1 MKQPFKIRLRRAV
14 ASALAV
20 TTLVSQP
27 ILGNVA
33 YAAEPKS
40 TGYPVKVAEQNP
52 FDGLYTS
59 KHSTKISDYNANVME
74 VEISGEKYLAYCL
87 NPNRYGSD
95 NVSGG
100 TVGSSGYSVQAYDL
114 DDPALQSVPD
124 FQLDQSILLAM
135 QGVIASGG
143 YTGGGDAAAGKLMD
157 PYDAS
162 RPLYKDH
169 LQAYAVTKYAMWSL
183 ASGWYGPDWKV
194 YSGSSYKPQDNAYLL
209 QSLTNII
216 GWGTNW
222 KEFNDENL
230 YVNPMDYD
238 RDGDV
243 WTEDPDTGERYVEFQ
258 VVTGKTGDN
267 RGHVSLGSEYTVTP
281 NSSLPA
287 GFHLEK
293 TDGTRITGSTTL
305 RGAVSSSY
313 GSEDKFRLVAE
324 AGTELS
330 TLGKDAVVASVSTEI
345 EAFALKY
352 GVAIPPAGYSKVQNY
367 ALIPENTWKQVS
379 ADVKL
384 SVEAPT
390 TSYSFRIQ
398 KVDGSTALSGAE
410 FRVESADGSETY
422 DVTTPSSGIVT
433 VNVKK
438 PGTFYVKETKAPSG
452 YSLDSTR
459 YSVNVEDGGED
470 VLLTV
475 ENSKDAG
482 LKIFKYDANTD
493 EPLSGAVFTVTNI
506 GTGWSTDVTTG
517 DTGLAVLS
525 NLEPGDYRIEEKTP
539 PAGYLPAENPVQTI
553 KLEADTVGQVVY
565 KNEPDW
571 SEVSLRKTVE
581 GTDEP
586 IANVVFEFRR
596 QDSAK
601 TQSFTTDENGEI
613 HARLVPDWYVVR
625 ELSGPEN
632 VVIDSTPRTVQL
644 LPGETV
650 ELAYTNKLKPSLTL
664 RKVDDQT
671 DEPLA
676 GTILEVKYSD
686 GSFVGEGNCG
696 RGPGIY
702 RSDENGTVELTNL
715 PDGASVVVR
724 ELEAPEGYLLDDT
737 PHTIKLEAG
746 ENYSFTLRN
755 VPKPGLYLRKID
767 SETKEP
773 ILGAKFEISKP
784 DVPGS
789 AQTYMTNDQGVIFLP
804 EQDVTALVIE
814 EIAAAPGYILNSK
827 PITVQLE
834 PGKRK
839 DIVIENT
846 SKPGLRILKTDEDG
860 NPVDGVTIRVSREDG
875 SVVGEYVTE
884 DGTIFLPNLN
894 AATYVLEE
902 IACPPQYQLN
912 TEKKIVTLEEG
923 KIGQVTFVNKRRPS
937 LEIVKLDS
945 ITKSP
950 LAGVTF
956 RISEVDGR
964 EIGQFQTDEEGRI
977 LVTEDLQDGVRYE
990 VQEVATVS
998 GYILDSEPRQIT
1010 LKAGENNTLYIEN
1023 TAKSPLYILK
1033 TDEKT
1038 GEPVGS
1044 VKFRVEKANGELI
1057 AEVTTSSTGY
1067 AAVPQMEPGYVTVRE
1082 ISVPDGYTL
1091 DPIPKTILIEAG
1103 KPAILHFEN
1112 DPYGNLLIQKV
1123 DAQDSTPLAGARF
1136 RVETIDGT
1144 LIGEDFVTGSDGSV
1158 TVPGLKPGTA
1168 VKISELTAPEGY
1180 EISEA
1185 AKETVIQSGE
1195 TVSVVFRDKK
1205 LESLSIL
1212 KTDADGNPLA
1222 GAVFELRT
1230 MDGTLVT
1237 SVTSGENG
1245 LAVVPNLKGDFI
1257 VTEVKSPEGYLLDT
1271 TPHPVHVEAGKPAQ
1285 ITIKN
1290 NAVAGLKI
1298 VKTVEQ
1304 TGEPLEGVTFRIEKP
1319 DGGLIGEYTT
1329 DEQGQIFVSLEP
1341 QTVVVR
1347 EISAPE
1353 GYSVDSTPRTVEIK
1367 ANDITTLTYKDERL
1381 NGIRIRKV
1389 DADTGRGIYGV
1400 RIMVTDENNDVVGV
1414 YTTDHQGYIEID
1426 KELPDGIYYLE
1437 EIEAAPGYDLDKVVK
1452 RIRIENGKTKVIV
1465 WENAREKGQIQI
1477 LKTSADANPITGQP
1491 AGSRLEGAV
1500 FEIARADTDLV
1511 VGYMVSDY
1519 RGVAT
1524 SEPLP
1529 LGRYV
1534 VREVTPPT
1542 FYQLNSKEFEVE
1554 LKVQN
1559 DIVRVEVQNAS
1570 AQISTSVKKSGNTVV
1585 VPGQQMRYDFSDICN
1600 LSNVSLEN
1608 FYWHDELPGSVRLNV
1623 IHTGTWSQPGLSY
1636 SVTYRTNK
1644 NSSYRTLASG
1654 LLSTQSY
1661 DLDCTPSKLGLA
1673 VDEFI
1678 TDFRFEFGTVQP
1690 GFREQDKPMILVTVN
1705 QGLLNGHRFANRT
1718 DVGGQYGGKWFT
1730 SSFTWVTEVSAPTP
1744 VLDYPKTG
1752 Y

>member
-1 MKQPFKIRLRRAV
+1 MKEKIKSRLRRAA
-14 ASALAV
+14 ASVLAV

-27 ILGNVA
+27 IPGNPA

-100 TVGSSGYSVQAYDL
+100 AVGSSGYNVQVYDL
-114 DDPALQSVPD
+114 DDPALQDVPD

-162 RPLYKDH
+162 RPLYRDH

-230 YVNPMDYD
+230 YVHSMDYD
-238 RDGDV
+238 SDGDV

-258 VVTGKTGDN
+258 VITGKTGDN

-281 NSSLPA
+281 SSSLPA

-324 AGTELS
+324 VGTELS
-330 TLGKDAVVASVSTEI
+330 ALGKDAVVASVSTEI

-379 ADVKL
+379 VDVKL

-438 PGTFYVKETKAPSG
+438 PGNFYVKETKAPSG

-459 YSVNVEDGGED
+459 YSVNVTADDEEA
-470 VLLTV
+470 LLTI

-517 DTGLAVLS
+517 DTGLAILS

-571 SEVSLRKTVE
+571 SEVSLKKTVE

-676 GTILEVKYSD
+676 GAILEVKYSD

-696 RGPGIY
+696 RGPGVY
-702 RSDENGTVELTNL
+702 RTDENGTVELTNL

-737 PHTIKLEAG
+737 PHTIKLNAG
-746 ENYSFTLRN
+746 ETHSFTLRN

-773 ILGAKFEISKP
+773 ILGARFEISKP

-860 NPVDGVTIRVSREDG
+860 NPVDGVTIRVSREDS

-884 DGTIFLPNLN
+884 DGAIFLPNLN

-912 TEKKIVTLEEG
+912 SEKKIVTLEEG

-964 EIGQFQTDEEGRI
+964 EIGQFQTDGEGRI

-1010 LKAGENNTLYIEN
+1010 LKAGEDNALYIEN

-1038 GEPVGS
+1038 GEPVGG

-1082 ISVPDGYTL
+1082 ISVPDGYAL
-1091 DPIPKTILIEAG
+1091 DPIPKIILIEAG

-1112 DPYGNLLIQKV
+1112 EPYGN
-1123 DAQDSTPLAGARF
+1123 
-1136 RVETIDGT
+1136 
-1144 LIGEDFVTGSDGSV
+1144 
-1158 TVPGLKPGTA
+1158 
-1168 VKISELTAPEGY
+1168 
-1180 EISEA
+1180 
-1185 AKETVIQSGE
+1185 
-1195 TVSVVFRDKK
+1195 
-1205 LESLSIL
+1205 LSIL

-1230 MDGTLVT
+1230 TDGALVAT
-1237 SVTSGENG
+1237 VTSGENG

-1257 VTEVKSPEGYLLDT
+1257 VTEVKSPEGFLLDS
-1271 TPHPVHVEAGKPAQ
+1271 TPHPVHMPAM
-1285 ITIKN
+1285 KR
-1290 NAVAGLKI
+1290 GSCF
-1298 VKTVEQ
+1298 
-1304 TGEPLEGVTFRIEKP
+1304 PFP
-1319 DGGLIGEYTT
+1319 SCWPGG
-1329 DEQGQIFVSLEP
+1329 
-1341 QTVVVR
+1341 
-1347 EISAPE
+1347 
-1353 GYSVDSTPRTVEIK
+1353 
-1367 ANDITTLTYKDERL
+1367 
-1381 NGIRIRKV
+1381 
-1389 DADTGRGIYGV
+1389 
-1400 RIMVTDENNDVVGV
+1400 
-1414 YTTDHQGYIEID
+1414 
-1426 KELPDGIYYLE
+1426 
-1437 EIEAAPGYDLDKVVK
+1437 
-1452 RIRIENGKTKVIV
+1452 
-1465 WENAREKGQIQI
+1465 
-1477 LKTSADANPITGQP
+1477 
-1491 AGSRLEGAV
+1491 
-1500 FEIARADTDLV
+1500 
-1511 VGYMVSDY
+1511 
-1519 RGVAT
+1519 
-1524 SEPLP
+1524 
-1529 LGRYV
+1529 
-1534 VREVTPPT
+1534 
-1542 FYQLNSKEFEVE
+1542 
-1554 LKVQN
+1554 
-1559 DIVRVEVQNAS
+1559 
-1570 AQISTSVKKSGNTVV
+1570 
-1585 VPGQQMRYDFSDICN
+1585 
-1600 LSNVSLEN
+1600 
-1608 FYWHDELPGSVRLNV
+1608 
-1623 IHTGTWSQPGLSY
+1623 
-1636 SVTYRTNK
+1636 
-1644 NSSYRTLASG
+1644 
-1654 LLSTQSY
+1654 
-1661 DLDCTPSKLGLA
+1661 
-1673 VDEFI
+1673 
-1678 TDFRFEFGTVQP
+1678 
-1690 GFREQDKPMILVTVN
+1690 
-1705 QGLLNGHRFANRT
+1705 
-1718 DVGGQYGGKWFT
+1718 
-1730 SSFTWVTEVSAPTP
+1730 
-1744 VLDYPKTG
+1744 
-1752 Y
+1752 

>member
-1 MKQPFKIRLRRAV
+1 MKQTFKSRLRRAA
-14 ASALAV
+14 ASALAAAA
-20 TTLVSQP
+20 LFSQP
-27 ILGNVA
+27 ILTESAV
-33 YAAEPKS
+33 YAAEPKAAGS
-40 TGYPVKVAEQNP
+40 PVKVAEQNP

-100 TVGSSGYSVQAYDL
+100 AVGSSGYSVQVYDL
-114 DDPALQSVPD
+114 DDPALQNVPD

-162 RPLYKDH
+162 RPLYRDH

-230 YVNPMDYD
+230 YVHSMDYD
-238 RDGDV
+238 SDGDV

-258 VVTGKTGDN
+258 VITGKTGDN
-267 RGHVSLGSEYTVTP
+267 RGHVSLGKEYTVTP
-281 NSSLPA
+281 DSSLPA

-324 AGTELS
+324 VGTELS
-330 TLGKDAVVASVSTEI
+330 ALGKDAVVASVSTEI

-379 ADVKL
+379 VDVKL

-459 YSVNVEDGGED
+459 YSVNVTADDEEA
-470 VLLTV
+470 LLTI

-517 DTGLAVLS
+517 DTGLAILS

-571 SEVSLRKTVE
+571 SEVSLKKTVE

-676 GTILEVKYSD
+676 GAILEVKYSD

-696 RGPGIY
+696 RGPGVY
-702 RSDENGTVELTNL
+702 RTDENGTVELTNL

-737 PHTIKLEAG
+737 PHTIKLNAG
-746 ENYSFTLRN
+746 ETHSFTLRN

-773 ILGAKFEISKP
+773 ILGARFEISKP

-875 SVVGEYVTE
+875 SAVGEYVTE
-884 DGTIFLPNLN
+884 DGAIFLPNLN

-902 IACPPQYQLN
+902 IACPSQYQLN

-990 VQEVATVS
+990 VQETATVS
-998 GYILDSEPRQIT
+998 GYILDSGPRQIT
-1010 LKAGENNTLYIEN
+1010 LKAGEDNTLYIEN

-1033 TDEKT
+1033 TDKKT
-1038 GEPVGS
+1038 GEPVGC

-1112 DPYGNLLIQKV
+1112 EPYG
-1123 DAQDSTPLAGARF
+1123 
-1136 RVETIDGT
+1136 
-1144 LIGEDFVTGSDGSV
+1144 
-1158 TVPGLKPGTA
+1158 
-1168 VKISELTAPEGY
+1168 
-1180 EISEA
+1180 
-1185 AKETVIQSGE
+1185 
-1195 TVSVVFRDKK
+1195 
-1205 LESLSIL
+1205 SLSIL

-1230 MDGTLVT
+1230 TDGALVAT
-1237 SVTSGENG
+1237 VTSGENG

-1257 VTEVKSPEGYLLDT
+1257 VTEIKSPEGYLLDS
-1271 TPHPVHVEAGKPAQ
+1271 TPHPVHIEAGKPAQ

-1290 NAVAGLKI
+1290 DAVAGLKI

-1319 DGGLIGEYTT
+1319 DGGLIGEYIT

-1341 QTVVVR
+1341 QIVVVR

-1426 KELPDGIYYLE
+1426 KELSDGVYYLE

-1477 LKTSADANPITGQP
+1477 LKTSADANPVTGQP

-1500 FEIARADTDLV
+1500 FEIARADTDRV

-1519 RGVAT
+1519 RGVAA

-1529 LGRYV
+1529 LGKYV
-1534 VREVTPPT
+1534 VREVTPPA
-1542 FYQLNSKEFEVE
+1542 FYQLNSREFTVE

-1559 DIVRVEVQNAS
+1559 DVVRVEVQNSS
-1570 AQISTSVKKSGNTVV
+1570 AQISTSVKKSGNTIV

-1600 LSNVSLEN
+1600 LSNVPLEN
-1608 FYWHDELPGSVRLNV
+1608 FYWHDELPSSVRLTT
-1623 IHTGTWSQPGLSY
+1623 IHTGTWSQPGLTY
-1636 SVTYRTNK
+1636 SVTYRTNR
-1644 NSSYRTLASG
+1644 NSAYRTLASG

-1673 VDEFI
+1673 ADEFI

-1705 QGLLNGHRFANRT
+1705 QGLANGHRFANRT
-1718 DVGGQYGGKWFT
+1718 DAGGQYSGKWFS
-1730 SSFTWVTEVSAPTP
+1730 SSFTWVTEVYAP
-1744 VLDYPKTG
+1744 VLEYPKTG

>member
-1 MKQPFKIRLRRAV
+1 MKQTFKSRLRRAA
-14 ASALAV
+14 ASALAAAA
-20 TTLVSQP
+20 LFSQP
-27 ILGNVA
+27 ILTESAV
-33 YAAEPKS
+33 YAAEPKAAGS
-40 TGYPVKVAEQNP
+40 PVKVAEQNP

-100 TVGSSGYSVQAYDL
+100 AVGSSGYSVQVYDL
-114 DDPALQSVPD
+114 DDPALQDVPD
-124 FQLDQSILLAM
+124 FQLDQGILLAM

-162 RPLYKDH
+162 RPLYRDH

-230 YVNPMDYD
+230 YVHSMDYD
-238 RDGDV
+238 SDGDV

-258 VVTGKTGDN
+258 VITGKTGDN

-281 NSSLPA
+281 SSSLPA

-324 AGTELS
+324 VGTELS
-330 TLGKDAVVASVSTEI
+330 ALGKDAVVASVSTEI

-379 ADVKL
+379 VDVKL

-459 YSVNVEDGGED
+459 YSVNVEDGGKN

-517 DTGLAVLS
+517 DTGLAILS

-586 IANVVFEFRR
+586 LANVVFEFRR

-632 VVIDSTPRTVQL
+632 VVIDPTPRTVQL

-676 GTILEVKYSD
+676 GAILEVKYSD
-686 GSFVGEGNCG
+686 GSFVGEGNCD
-696 RGPGIY
+696 RGPGVY
-702 RSDENGTVELTNL
+702 RSDENGTVELMNL

-737 PHTIKLEAG
+737 PHTIKLNAG
-746 ENYSFTLRN
+746 ETHSFTLRN

-773 ILGAKFEISKP
+773 ILGARFEISKP

-884 DGTIFLPNLN
+884 DGAIFLPNLN
-894 AATYVLEE
+894 TATYVLEE

-1010 LKAGENNTLYIEN
+1010 LKAGEDNALYIEN

-1038 GEPVGS
+1038 GEPVGG

-1057 AEVTTSSTGY
+1057 AEVTTSGTGY
-1067 AAVPQMEPGYVTVRE
+1067 TAVPQMEPGYVTVRE

-1112 DPYGNLLIQKV
+1112 EPYG
-1123 DAQDSTPLAGARF
+1123 
-1136 RVETIDGT
+1136 
-1144 LIGEDFVTGSDGSV
+1144 
-1158 TVPGLKPGTA
+1158 
-1168 VKISELTAPEGY
+1168 
-1180 EISEA
+1180 
-1185 AKETVIQSGE
+1185 
-1195 TVSVVFRDKK
+1195 
-1205 LESLSIL
+1205 SLSIL

-1230 MDGTLVT
+1230 ADGALIA

-1257 VTEVKSPEGYLLDT
+1257 VTEIKSPEGYLLDSI
-1271 TPHPVHVEAGKPAQ
+1271 PHPAHIEAGEPAQ

-1290 NAVAGLKI
+1290 DAVAGLKI

-1304 TGEPLEGVTFRIEKP
+1304 TGDPLEGVTFRIEKP

-1426 KELPDGIYYLE
+1426 KELPDGVYYLE

-1477 LKTSADANPITGQP
+1477 LKTSADANSITGQP

-1500 FEIARADTDLV
+1500 FEIARADTDRV

-1519 RGVAT
+1519 RGVAA

-1529 LGRYV
+1529 LGKYV
-1534 VREVTPPT
+1534 VREVTPPA
-1542 FYQLNSKEFEVE
+1542 FYQLNSREFTVE

-1559 DIVRVEVQNAS
+1559 DVVRVEVQNAS
-1570 AQISTSVKKSGNTVV
+1570 AQISTSVKKSGNTIV

-1600 LSNVSLEN
+1600 LSNVPLEN
-1608 FYWHDELPGSVRLNV
+1608 FYWHDELPGSVRLAA
-1623 IHTGTWSQPGLSY
+1623 IHAGTWSQPGLTY
-1636 SVTYRTNK
+1636 SVTYRTNRT
-1644 NSSYRTLASG
+1644 SAYRTLASG

-1673 VDEFI
+1673 ADEFI

-1705 QGLLNGHRFANRT
+1705 QGLTNGYRFANRT
-1718 DVGGQYGGKWFT
+1718 DAGGQYNGKWFS
-1730 SSFTWVTEVSAPTP
+1730 SSFTWVTEVNAP
-1744 VLDYPKTG
+1744 VLEYPKTG

>member
-1 MKQPFKIRLRRAV
+1 MKQTFKSRLRRVA
-14 ASALAV
+14 ASALAAAAMF
-20 TTLVSQP
+20 SQP
-27 ILGNVA
+27 ILTENAV
-33 YAAEPKS
+33 YAAEPKAAGS
-40 TGYPVKVAEQNP
+40 PVKVAEQNP
-52 FDGLYTS
+52 FDGLCTS

-100 TVGSSGYSVQAYDL
+100 AVGSSGYSVQVYDL
-114 DDPALQSVPD
+114 DDPALQNVPD

-162 RPLYKDH
+162 RPLYRDH

-230 YVNPMDYD
+230 YVHSMDYD
-238 RDGDV
+238 SDGDV

-258 VVTGKTGDN
+258 VITGKTGDN

-281 NSSLPA
+281 SSSLPA

-324 AGTELS
+324 VGTELS
-330 TLGKDAVVASVSTEI
+330 ALGKDAVVASVSTEI

-379 ADVKL
+379 VDVKL

-459 YSVNVEDGGED
+459 YSVNVEDGGKN

-517 DTGLAVLS
+517 DTGLAILS

-586 IANVVFEFRR
+586 LANVVFEFRR

-632 VVIDSTPRTVQL
+632 VVIDPTPRTVQL

-676 GTILEVKYSD
+676 GAILEVKYSD

-696 RGPGIY
+696 RGPGVY
-702 RSDENGTVELTNL
+702 RTDENGTVELTNL

-737 PHTIKLEAG
+737 PHTIKLNAG
-746 ENYSFTLRN
+746 ETHSFTLRN

-773 ILGAKFEISKP
+773 ILGARFEISKP

-884 DGTIFLPNLN
+884 DGAIFLPNLN

-912 TEKKIVTLEEG
+912 SEKKIVTLEEG

-950 LAGVTF
+950 LAGVIF

-990 VQEVATVS
+990 VQEVATMS
-998 GYILDSEPRQIT
+998 GYILDSDPRQIT
-1010 LKAGENNTLYIEN
+1010 LKAGEDNTLYIEN

-1033 TDEKT
+1033 TDKKT
-1038 GEPVGS
+1038 DEPVGG
-1044 VKFRVEKANGELI
+1044 VKFRVEKANGELV

-1112 DPYGNLLIQKV
+1112 EPYG
-1123 DAQDSTPLAGARF
+1123 
-1136 RVETIDGT
+1136 
-1144 LIGEDFVTGSDGSV
+1144 
-1158 TVPGLKPGTA
+1158 
-1168 VKISELTAPEGY
+1168 
-1180 EISEA
+1180 
-1185 AKETVIQSGE
+1185 
-1195 TVSVVFRDKK
+1195 
-1205 LESLSIL
+1205 SLSIL

-1222 GAVFELRT
+1222 GAVFELRAA
-1230 MDGTLVT
+1230 DGAPVAT
-1237 SVTSGENG
+1237 VTSGENG

-1257 VTEVKSPEGYLLDT
+1257 VTEIKSPEGYLLDS
-1271 TPHPVHVEAGKPAQ
+1271 TPHPVHIEAGEPAQ

-1290 NAVAGLKI
+1290 DAVAGLKI

-1304 TGEPLEGVTFRIEKP
+1304 TGDPLEGVTFRIEKP

-1341 QTVVVR
+1341 QIVVVR

-1414 YTTDHQGYIEID
+1414 YTTDRQGYIEID
-1426 KELPDGIYYLE
+1426 KELPDGVYYLE

-1477 LKTSADANPITGQP
+1477 LKTSADANSITGQP

-1500 FEIARADTDLV
+1500 FEIARADTDRV

-1519 RGVAT
+1519 RGVAA

-1529 LGRYV
+1529 LGKYV
-1534 VREVTPPT
+1534 VREVTPPA
-1542 FYQLNSKEFEVE
+1542 FYQLNSREFTVE

-1559 DIVRVEVQNAS
+1559 DVVRVEVQNAS

-1600 LSNVSLEN
+1600 LSNVPLEN
-1608 FYWHDELPGSVRLNV
+1608 FYWHDELPGSVRLTT
-1623 IHTGTWSQPGLSY
+1623 IHTGTWSQPGLTY
-1636 SVTYRTNK
+1636 SVTYRTNR
-1644 NSSYRTLASG
+1644 NSAYCTLASG

-1673 VDEFI
+1673 ADEFI

-1705 QGLLNGHRFANRT
+1705 QGLANGHRFANRT
-1718 DVGGQYGGKWFT
+1718 DAGGQYNSKWFS
-1730 SSFTWVTEVSAPTP
+1730 SSFTWVTEVYAP
-1744 VLDYPKTG
+1744 VLEYPKTG

>member
-1 MKQPFKIRLRRAV
+1 MKQTFKSRLRRAA
-14 ASALAV
+14 ASALAAAA
-20 TTLVSQP
+20 LFSQP
-27 ILGNVA
+27 ILTESAV
-33 YAAEPKS
+33 YAAEPKAAGS
-40 TGYPVKVAEQNP
+40 PVKVAEQNP
-52 FDGLYTS
+52 FDGLCTS

-100 TVGSSGYSVQAYDL
+100 AVGSSGYSVQVYDL
-114 DDPALQSVPD
+114 DDPALQNVPD

-157 PYDAS
+157 PYDVS
-162 RPLYKDH
+162 RPLYRDH

-194 YSGSSYKPQDNAYLL
+194 YSGSSYKPQDNPYLL

-238 RDGDV
+238 SDGDV

-258 VVTGKTGDN
+258 VITGKTGDN

-281 NSSLPA
+281 SSSLPA

-330 TLGKDAVVASVSTEI
+330 ALGKDAVVASVSTEI

-459 YSVNVEDGGED
+459 YSVNVENGKG
-470 VLLTV
+470 VTLTV
-475 ENSKDAG
+475 QNSKDAG

-517 DTGLAVLS
+517 DTGLAILS

-571 SEVSLRKTVE
+571 SEVSLKKTVE

-676 GTILEVKYSD
+676 GAILEVKYSD

-696 RGPGIY
+696 RGPGVY

-737 PHTIKLEAG
+737 PHTIKLNAG
-746 ENYSFTLRN
+746 ETHSFTLRN

-773 ILGAKFEISKP
+773 ILGARFEISKP

-846 SKPGLRILKTDEDG
+846 SRPGLRILKTDEDG

-875 SVVGEYVTE
+875 SAVGEYVTE
-884 DGTIFLPNLN
+884 DGAIFLPNLN

-923 KIGQVTFVNKRRPS
+923 KIGQVTFVNMRRPS

-1010 LKAGENNTLYIEN
+1010 LKAGEDNALYIEN

-1038 GEPVGS
+1038 GEPVGG

-1112 DPYGNLLIQKV
+1112 EPYGN
-1123 DAQDSTPLAGARF
+1123 
-1136 RVETIDGT
+1136 
-1144 LIGEDFVTGSDGSV
+1144 
-1158 TVPGLKPGTA
+1158 
-1168 VKISELTAPEGY
+1168 
-1180 EISEA
+1180 
-1185 AKETVIQSGE
+1185 
-1195 TVSVVFRDKK
+1195 
-1205 LESLSIL
+1205 LSIL

-1230 MDGTLVT
+1230 TDGALVAT
-1237 SVTSGENG
+1237 VTSGENG

-1257 VTEVKSPEGYLLDT
+1257 VTEVKSPEGFLLDS
-1271 TPHPVHVEAGKPAQ
+1271 TPHPVHIEAGKPAQ

-1290 NAVAGLKI
+1290 DAVAGLKI

-1426 KELPDGIYYLE
+1426 KELSDGVYYLE

-1477 LKTSADANPITGQP
+1477 LKTSADANPVTGQP

-1500 FEIARADTDLV
+1500 FEIARADTDRV

-1519 RGVAT
+1519 RGVAA

-1529 LGRYV
+1529 LGKYV
-1534 VREVTPPT
+1534 VREVTPPA
-1542 FYQLNSKEFEVE
+1542 FYQLNSREFTVE

-1559 DIVRVEVQNAS
+1559 DVVRVEVQNSS
-1570 AQISTSVKKSGNTVV
+1570 AQISTSVKKSGNTIV

-1600 LSNVSLEN
+1600 LSNVPLEN
-1608 FYWHDELPGSVRLNV
+1608 FYWHDELPGSVRLTT
-1623 IHTGTWSQPGLSY
+1623 IHTGTWSQPGLTY
-1636 SVTYRTNK
+1636 SVTYRTNR
-1644 NSSYRTLASG
+1644 NSAYRTLASG

-1673 VDEFI
+1673 ADEFI

-1705 QGLLNGHRFANRT
+1705 QGLANGHRFANRT
-1718 DVGGQYGGKWFT
+1718 DAGGQYNGKWFS
-1730 SSFTWVTEVSAPTP
+1730 SSFTWVTEVYAP
-1744 VLDYPKTG
+1744 VLEYPKTG

>member
-1 MKQPFKIRLRRAV
+1 MKQTFKSRLRRAA
-14 ASALAV
+14 ASALAAAA
-20 TTLVSQP
+20 LFSQP
-27 ILGNVA
+27 ILTESAV
-33 YAAEPKS
+33 YAAEPKAAGS
-40 TGYPVKVAEQNP
+40 PVKVAEQNP

-100 TVGSSGYSVQAYDL
+100 AVGSSGYSVQVYDL
-114 DDPALQSVPD
+114 DDPALQNVPD

-162 RPLYKDH
+162 RPLYRDH

-230 YVNPMDYD
+230 YVHSMDYD
-238 RDGDV
+238 SDGDV

-258 VVTGKTGDN
+258 VITGKTGDN

-281 NSSLPA
+281 SSSLPA

-324 AGTELS
+324 VGTELS
-330 TLGKDAVVASVSTEI
+330 ALGKDAVVASVSTEI

-379 ADVKL
+379 VDVKL

-459 YSVNVEDGGED
+459 YSVNVTADDEEA
-470 VLLTV
+470 LLTI

-517 DTGLAVLS
+517 DTGLAILS

-571 SEVSLRKTVE
+571 SEVSLKKTVE

-676 GTILEVKYSD
+676 GAILEVKYSD

-696 RGPGIY
+696 RGPGVY
-702 RSDENGTVELTNL
+702 RTDENGTVELTNL

-737 PHTIKLEAG
+737 PHTIKLNAG
-746 ENYSFTLRN
+746 ETHSFTLRN

-773 ILGAKFEISKP
+773 ILGARFEISKP

-860 NPVDGVTIRVSREDG
+860 NPVDGVTIRVSREDS

-884 DGTIFLPNLN
+884 DGAIFLPNLN

-912 TEKKIVTLEEG
+912 SEKKIVTLEEG

-964 EIGQFQTDEEGRI
+964 EIGQFQTDGEGRI

-1010 LKAGENNTLYIEN
+1010 LKAGEDNALYIEN

-1033 TDEKT
+1033 TDKKT
-1038 GEPVGS
+1038 GEPVGG

-1082 ISVPDGYTL
+1082 ISVPDGYAL
-1091 DPIPKTILIEAG
+1091 DPIPKIILIEAG

-1112 DPYGNLLIQKV
+1112 EPYGN
-1123 DAQDSTPLAGARF
+1123 
-1136 RVETIDGT
+1136 
-1144 LIGEDFVTGSDGSV
+1144 
-1158 TVPGLKPGTA
+1158 
-1168 VKISELTAPEGY
+1168 
-1180 EISEA
+1180 
-1185 AKETVIQSGE
+1185 
-1195 TVSVVFRDKK
+1195 
-1205 LESLSIL
+1205 LSIL

-1230 MDGTLVT
+1230 TDGALVAT
-1237 SVTSGENG
+1237 VTSGENG

-1257 VTEVKSPEGYLLDT
+1257 VTEVKSPEGFLLDS
-1271 TPHPVHVEAGKPAQ
+1271 TPHPVHIEAGKPAQ

-1290 NAVAGLKI
+1290 DAVAGLKI

-1426 KELPDGIYYLE
+1426 KELSDGVYYLE

-1477 LKTSADANPITGQP
+1477 LKTSADANPVTGQP

-1500 FEIARADTDLV
+1500 FEIARADTDRV

-1519 RGVAT
+1519 RGVAA

-1529 LGRYV
+1529 LGKYV
-1534 VREVTPPT
+1534 VREVTPPA
-1542 FYQLNSKEFEVE
+1542 FYQLNSREFTVE

-1559 DIVRVEVQNAS
+1559 DVVRVEVQNSS
-1570 AQISTSVKKSGNTVV
+1570 AQISTSVKKSGNTIV

-1600 LSNVSLEN
+1600 LSNVPLEN
-1608 FYWHDELPGSVRLNV
+1608 FYWHDELPSSVRLTT
-1623 IHTGTWSQPGLSY
+1623 IHTGTWSQPGLTY
-1636 SVTYRTNK
+1636 SVTYRTNR
-1644 NSSYRTLASG
+1644 NSAYRTLASG

-1673 VDEFI
+1673 ADEFI

-1705 QGLLNGHRFANRT
+1705 QGLANGHRFANRT
-1718 DVGGQYGGKWFT
+1718 DAGGQYGGKWFS
-1730 SSFTWVTEVSAPTP
+1730 SSFTWVTEVYAP
-1744 VLDYPKTG
+1744 VLEYPKTG

>member
-1 MKQPFKIRLRRAV
+1 MKEKIKSRLRRAA
-14 ASALAV
+14 ASVLAV

-27 ILGNVA
+27 IPGNPA

-100 TVGSSGYSVQAYDL
+100 AVGSSGYNVQVYDL
-114 DDPALQSVPD
+114 DDPALQDVPD

-162 RPLYKDH
+162 RPLYRDH

-230 YVNPMDYD
+230 YVHSMDYD
-238 RDGDV
+238 SDGDV

-258 VVTGKTGDN
+258 VITGKTGDN

-281 NSSLPA
+281 SSSLPA

-324 AGTELS
+324 VGTELS
-330 TLGKDAVVASVSTEI
+330 ALGKDAVVASVSTEI

-379 ADVKL
+379 VDVKL

-459 YSVNVEDGGED
+459 YSVNVTADDEEA
-470 VLLTV
+470 LLTI

-517 DTGLAVLS
+517 DTGLAILS

-571 SEVSLRKTVE
+571 SEVSLKKTVE

-676 GTILEVKYSD
+676 GAILEVKYSD

-696 RGPGIY
+696 RGPGVY
-702 RSDENGTVELTNL
+702 RTDENGTVELTNL

-737 PHTIKLEAG
+737 PHTIKLNAG
-746 ENYSFTLRN
+746 ETHSFTLRN

-773 ILGAKFEISKP
+773 ILGARFEISKP

-860 NPVDGVTIRVSREDG
+860 NPVDGVTIRVSREDS

-884 DGTIFLPNLN
+884 DGAIFLPNLN

-912 TEKKIVTLEEG
+912 SEKKIVTLEEG

-964 EIGQFQTDEEGRI
+964 EIGQFQTDGEGRI

-1010 LKAGENNTLYIEN
+1010 LKAGEDNALYIEN

-1038 GEPVGS
+1038 GEPVGG

-1082 ISVPDGYTL
+1082 ISVPDGYAL
-1091 DPIPKTILIEAG
+1091 DPIPKIILIEAG

-1112 DPYGNLLIQKV
+1112 EPYGN
-1123 DAQDSTPLAGARF
+1123 
-1136 RVETIDGT
+1136 
-1144 LIGEDFVTGSDGSV
+1144 
-1158 TVPGLKPGTA
+1158 
-1168 VKISELTAPEGY
+1168 
-1180 EISEA
+1180 
-1185 AKETVIQSGE
+1185 
-1195 TVSVVFRDKK
+1195 
-1205 LESLSIL
+1205 LSIL

-1230 MDGTLVT
+1230 TDGALVAT
-1237 SVTSGENG
+1237 VTSGENG

-1257 VTEVKSPEGYLLDT
+1257 VTEVKSPEGFLLDS
-1271 TPHPVHVEAGKPAQ
+1271 TPHPVHIEAGKPAQ

-1290 NAVAGLKI
+1290 DAVAGLKI

-1319 DGGLIGEYTT
+1319 DGGLIGEYIT

-1426 KELPDGIYYLE
+1426 KELSDGVYYLE

-1519 RGVAT
+1519 RGVAA

>member
-1 MKQPFKIRLRRAV
+1 MKQTFKSRLRRAA
-14 ASALAV
+14 ASALAAAA
-20 TTLVSQP
+20 LFSQP
-27 ILGNVA
+27 ILTESAV
-33 YAAEPKS
+33 YAAEPKAAGS
-40 TGYPVKVAEQNP
+40 PVKVAEQNP

-100 TVGSSGYSVQAYDL
+100 AVGSSGYSVQVYDL
-114 DDPALQSVPD
+114 DDPALQNVPD

-162 RPLYKDH
+162 RPLYRDH

-238 RDGDV
+238 SDGDV

-258 VVTGKTGDN
+258 VITGKTGDN
-267 RGHVSLGSEYTVTP
+267 RGHVSLGKEYTVTP
-281 NSSLPA
+281 DSSLPA

-330 TLGKDAVVASVSTEI
+330 ALGKDAVVASVSTEI

-352 GVAIPPAGYSKVQNY
+352 GVATPPAGYSKVQNY

-384 SVEAPT
+384 SVEAPA

-438 PGTFYVKETKAPSG
+438 PGTFFVKETKAPSG
-452 YSLDSTR
+452 YSLNSTR
-459 YSVNVEDGGED
+459 YSVNVEDGGKN

-517 DTGLAVLS
+517 DTGLAILS

-571 SEVSLRKTVE
+571 SEVSLKKTVE

-632 VVIDSTPRTVQL
+632 VVIDPTPRTVQL

-676 GTILEVKYSD
+676 GAILEVKYSD
-686 GSFVGEGNCG
+686 GSFVGEGNCD
-696 RGPGIY
+696 RGPGVY
-702 RSDENGTVELTNL
+702 RSDENGTVELMNL

-737 PHTIKLEAG
+737 PHTIKLNAG
-746 ENYSFTLRN
+746 ETHSFTLRN

-773 ILGAKFEISKP
+773 ILGARFEISKP

-884 DGTIFLPNLN
+884 DGAIFLPNLN
-894 AATYVLEE
+894 TATYVLEE

-950 LAGVTF
+950 LAGVIF

-990 VQEVATVS
+990 VQEVATMS
-998 GYILDSEPRQIT
+998 GYILDSDPRQIT
-1010 LKAGENNTLYIEN
+1010 LKAGEDNTLYIEN

-1033 TDEKT
+1033 TDKKT
-1038 GEPVGS
+1038 DEPVGG
-1044 VKFRVEKANGELI
+1044 VKFRVEKANGELV

-1112 DPYGNLLIQKV
+1112 EPYG
-1123 DAQDSTPLAGARF
+1123 
-1136 RVETIDGT
+1136 
-1144 LIGEDFVTGSDGSV
+1144 
-1158 TVPGLKPGTA
+1158 
-1168 VKISELTAPEGY
+1168 
-1180 EISEA
+1180 
-1185 AKETVIQSGE
+1185 
-1195 TVSVVFRDKK
+1195 
-1205 LESLSIL
+1205 SLSIL

-1222 GAVFELRT
+1222 GAVFELRAA
-1230 MDGTLVT
+1230 DGAPVAT
-1237 SVTSGENG
+1237 VTSGENG

-1257 VTEVKSPEGYLLDT
+1257 VTEIKSPEGYLLDS
-1271 TPHPVHVEAGKPAQ
+1271 TPHPVHIEAGEPAQ

-1290 NAVAGLKI
+1290 DAVAGLKI

-1304 TGEPLEGVTFRIEKP
+1304 TGDPLEGVTFRIEKP

-1426 KELPDGIYYLE
+1426 KELSDGVYYLE

-1500 FEIARADTDLV
+1500 FEIARADTDRV

-1519 RGVAT
+1519 RGVAA

-1529 LGRYV
+1529 LGKYV
-1534 VREVTPPT
+1534 VREVTPPA
-1542 FYQLNSKEFEVE
+1542 FYQLNPKEFTVE

-1559 DIVRVEVQNAS
+1559 DIVRVEVQNSS
-1570 AQISTSVKKSGNTVV
+1570 AQISTSVKKSGNSVV

-1600 LSNVSLEN
+1600 LSNVPLEN
-1608 FYWHDELPGSVRLNV
+1608 FYWHDELPGSVRLTT
-1623 IHTGTWSQPGLSY
+1623 IHTGTWSQPGLTY
-1636 SVTYRTNK
+1636 SVTYRTNR
-1644 NSSYRTLASG
+1644 NSAYRTLASG

-1661 DLDCTPSKLGLA
+1661 DLDCSASKLGLA
-1673 VDEFI
+1673 ADEFI

-1705 QGLLNGHRFANRT
+1705 QGLANGYRFANRT
-1718 DVGGQYGGKWFT
+1718 DAGGQYNGKWFS
-1730 SSFTWVTEVSAPTP
+1730 SSFTWVTEVYAP
-1744 VLDYPKTG
+1744 VLEYPKTG

>member
-1 MKQPFKIRLRRAV
+1 MKQTFKSRLRRVA
-14 ASALAV
+14 ASALAAAAMF
-20 TTLVSQP
+20 SQP
-27 ILGNVA
+27 ILTENAV
-33 YAAEPKS
+33 YAAEPKAAGS
-40 TGYPVKVAEQNP
+40 PVKVAEQNP
-52 FDGLYTS
+52 FDGLCTS

-100 TVGSSGYSVQAYDL
+100 AVGSSGYSVQVYDL
-114 DDPALQSVPD
+114 DDPALQNVPD

-162 RPLYKDH
+162 RPLYRDH

-230 YVNPMDYD
+230 YVHSMDYD
-238 RDGDV
+238 SDGDV

-258 VVTGKTGDN
+258 VITGKTGDN

-281 NSSLPA
+281 SSSLPA

-324 AGTELS
+324 VGTELS
-330 TLGKDAVVASVSTEI
+330 ALGKDAVVASVSTEI

-379 ADVKL
+379 VDVKL

-459 YSVNVEDGGED
+459 YSVNVEDGGKN

-517 DTGLAVLS
+517 DTGLAILS

-586 IANVVFEFRR
+586 LANVVFEFRR

-632 VVIDSTPRTVQL
+632 VVIDPTPRTVQL

-676 GTILEVKYSD
+676 GAILEVKYSD

-696 RGPGIY
+696 RGPGVY
-702 RSDENGTVELTNL
+702 RTDENGTVELTNL

-737 PHTIKLEAG
+737 PHTIKLNAG
-746 ENYSFTLRN
+746 ETHSFTLRN

-773 ILGAKFEISKP
+773 ILGARFEISKP

-884 DGTIFLPNLN
+884 DGAIFLPNLN

-912 TEKKIVTLEEG
+912 SEKKIVTLEEG

-950 LAGVTF
+950 LAGVIF

-990 VQEVATVS
+990 VQEVATMS
-998 GYILDSEPRQIT
+998 GYILNSDPRQIT
-1010 LKAGENNTLYIEN
+1010 LKAGEDNTLYIEN

-1033 TDEKT
+1033 TDKKT
-1038 GEPVGS
+1038 DEPVGG
-1044 VKFRVEKANGELI
+1044 VKFRVEKANGELV

-1112 DPYGNLLIQKV
+1112 EPYG
-1123 DAQDSTPLAGARF
+1123 
-1136 RVETIDGT
+1136 
-1144 LIGEDFVTGSDGSV
+1144 
-1158 TVPGLKPGTA
+1158 
-1168 VKISELTAPEGY
+1168 
-1180 EISEA
+1180 
-1185 AKETVIQSGE
+1185 
-1195 TVSVVFRDKK
+1195 
-1205 LESLSIL
+1205 SLSIL

-1222 GAVFELRT
+1222 GAVFELRAA
-1230 MDGTLVT
+1230 DGAPVAT
-1237 SVTSGENG
+1237 VTSGENG

-1257 VTEVKSPEGYLLDT
+1257 VTEIKSPEGYLLDS
-1271 TPHPVHVEAGKPAQ
+1271 TPHPVHIEAGEPAQ

-1290 NAVAGLKI
+1290 DAVAGLKI

-1304 TGEPLEGVTFRIEKP
+1304 TGDPLEGVTFRIEKP

-1341 QTVVVR
+1341 QIVVVR

-1414 YTTDHQGYIEID
+1414 YTTDRQGYIEID
-1426 KELPDGIYYLE
+1426 KELPDGVYYLE

-1477 LKTSADANPITGQP
+1477 LKTSADANSITGQP

-1500 FEIARADTDLV
+1500 FEIARADTDRV

-1519 RGVAT
+1519 RGVAA

-1529 LGRYV
+1529 LGKYV
-1534 VREVTPPT
+1534 VREVTPPA
-1542 FYQLNSKEFEVE
+1542 FYQLNSREFTVE

-1559 DIVRVEVQNAS
+1559 DVVRVEVQNAS

-1600 LSNVSLEN
+1600 LSNVPLEN
-1608 FYWHDELPGSVRLNV
+1608 FYWHDELPGSVRLTT
-1623 IHTGTWSQPGLSY
+1623 IHTGTWSQPGLTY
-1636 SVTYRTNK
+1636 SVTYRTNR
-1644 NSSYRTLASG
+1644 NSAYCTLASG

-1673 VDEFI
+1673 ADEFI
-1678 TDFRFEFGTVQP
+1678 TDFRFEFGTVQL

-1705 QGLLNGHRFANRT
+1705 QGLANGHRFANRT
-1718 DVGGQYGGKWFT
+1718 DAGGQYNSKWFS
-1730 SSFTWVTEVSAPTP
+1730 SSFTWVTEVYAP
-1744 VLDYPKTG
+1744 VLEYPKTG

>member
-1 MKQPFKIRLRRAV
+1 MKQTFKSRLRRMA
-14 ASALAV
+14 ASALAAAA
-20 TTLVSQP
+20 LFSQP
-27 ILGNVA
+27 ILTESAV
-33 YAAEPKS
+33 YAAEPKATRS
-40 TGYPVKVAEQNP
+40 PVKVAEQNP
-52 FDGLYTS
+52 FDGLCTS

-100 TVGSSGYSVQAYDL
+100 AVGSSGYSVQVYDL
-114 DDPALQSVPD
+114 DAPALQSVPD

-135 QGVIASGG
+135 QGAIASDG

-162 RPLYKDH
+162 RPLYRDH

-238 RDGDV
+238 SDGDV

-258 VVTGKTGDN
+258 VITGKTGDN
-267 RGHVSLGSEYTVTP
+267 RGHVSLGKEYTVTP
-281 NSSLPA
+281 GSSLPA

-330 TLGKDAVVASVSTEI
+330 ALGKDAVVSSVSTEI

-459 YSVNVEDGGED
+459 YSVNVENGKE
-470 VLLTV
+470 VTLTV
-475 ENSKDAG
+475 QNSKDAG
-482 LKIFKYDANTD
+482 LKIYKYDANTD

-517 DTGLAVLS
+517 NTGLAILS

-632 VVIDSTPRTVQL
+632 VVITPTPRTVQL

-671 DEPLA
+671 DKPLA
-676 GTILEVKYSD
+676 GAILEVKYSD

-696 RGPGIY
+696 RGPGVY
-702 RSDENGTVELTNL
+702 RSDENGTVELMNL

-724 ELEAPEGYLLDDT
+724 ELEAPEGYLLDNT
-737 PHTIKLEAG
+737 PHTIKLNAG
-746 ENYSFTLRN
+746 ETHSFTLRN
-755 VPKPGLYLRKID
+755 APKPGLYLRKID

-773 ILGAKFEISKP
+773 ILGARFEISKP

-884 DGTIFLPNLN
+884 DGAIFLPNLN

-923 KIGQVTFVNKRRPS
+923 KIGQVAFVNMRRPS

-956 RISEVDGR
+956 RISEVNGR
-964 EIGQFQTDEEGRI
+964 EIGQFQTDGEGRI
-977 LVTEDLQDGVRYE
+977 LVTENLQDGVRYE

-1010 LKAGENNTLYIEN
+1010 LKAGEDNALYIEN

-1038 GEPVGS
+1038 GEPVGG

-1057 AEVTTSSTGY
+1057 AEVTTSGTGY

-1112 DPYGNLLIQKV
+1112 EPYG
-1123 DAQDSTPLAGARF
+1123 
-1136 RVETIDGT
+1136 
-1144 LIGEDFVTGSDGSV
+1144 
-1158 TVPGLKPGTA
+1158 
-1168 VKISELTAPEGY
+1168 
-1180 EISEA
+1180 
-1185 AKETVIQSGE
+1185 
-1195 TVSVVFRDKK
+1195 
-1205 LESLSIL
+1205 SLSIL

-1230 MDGTLVT
+1230 ADGALVA

-1257 VTEVKSPEGYLLDT
+1257 VTEIKSPEGYLLDS
-1271 TPHPVHVEAGKPAQ
+1271 TPHPVHIEAGEPAQ

-1290 NAVAGLKI
+1290 DAVAGLKI

-1329 DEQGQIFVSLEP
+1329 NEQGQIFVSLEP
-1341 QTVVVR
+1341 QIVVVR

-1400 RIMVTDENNDVVGV
+1400 RIMVTDENSDVVGV

-1426 KELPDGIYYLE
+1426 KELPDGVYYLE

-1477 LKTSADANPITGQP
+1477 LKTSADANPVTGQP

-1500 FEIARADTDLV
+1500 FEIARADTDRV

-1519 RGVAT
+1519 RGVAA

-1529 LGRYV
+1529 LGKYV
-1534 VREVTPPT
+1534 MREVTPPA
-1542 FYQLNSKEFEVE
+1542 FYQLNPKEFTVE

-1570 AQISTSVKKSGNTVV
+1570 VQISPSVKKSGNTVV

-1600 LSNVSLEN
+1600 LSNVPLEN
-1608 FYWHDELPGSVRLNV
+1608 FYWHDDLPGSVRLTA
-1623 IHTGTWSQPGLSY
+1623 IHTGTWSQPGLTY
-1636 SVTYRTNK
+1636 SVTYRTNRT
-1644 NSSYRTLASG
+1644 SAYRTLASG

-1673 VDEFI
+1673 ADEFI

-1705 QGLLNGHRFANRT
+1705 QGLANGHRFANRT
-1718 DVGGQYGGKWFT
+1718 DAGGQYNSKWFS
-1730 SSFTWVTEVSAPTP
+1730 SSFTWVTEVYAP
-1744 VLDYPKTG
+1744 VLEYPKTG

>member
-1 MKQPFKIRLRRAV
+1 MKQTFKSRLRRVA
-14 ASALAV
+14 ASALAAAA
-20 TTLVSQP
+20 LFSQP
-27 ILGNVA
+27 ILTENAV
-33 YAAEPKS
+33 YAAEPKA
-40 TGYPVKVAEQNP
+40 TGSPVKVAEQNP
-52 FDGLYTS
+52 FDGLCTS

-100 TVGSSGYSVQAYDL
+100 AVGSSGYSVQVYDL

-238 RDGDV
+238 SDGDV

-258 VVTGKTGDN
+258 VITGKTGDN
-267 RGHVSLGSEYTVTP
+267 RGHVSLGKEYTVTP
-281 NSSLPA
+281 SSSLPA

-330 TLGKDAVVASVSTEI
+330 ALGKDAVVASVSTEI

-384 SVEAPT
+384 SVEAPE
-390 TSYSFRIQ
+390 SSCSFRIQ

-452 YSLDSTR
+452 YSLDSTQ
-459 YSVNVEDGGED
+459 YSVNVENGKE
-470 VLLTV
+470 VTLTV
-475 ENSKDAG
+475 QNSKDAG

-517 DTGLAVLS
+517 NTGLAILS

-571 SEVSLRKTVE
+571 SEVSLKKTVE

-676 GTILEVKYSD
+676 GALLEVKYSD

-696 RGPGIY
+696 RGPGVY
-702 RSDENGTVELTNL
+702 RTDENGTVELTNL

-737 PHTIKLEAG
+737 PHTIKLNAG
-746 ENYSFTLRN
+746 ETHSFTLRN

-773 ILGAKFEISKP
+773 ILGARFEISKP

-884 DGTIFLPNLN
+884 DGAIFLPNLN

-912 TEKKIVTLEEG
+912 SEKKIVTLEEG

-964 EIGQFQTDEEGRI
+964 EIGQFQTDGEGRI
-977 LVTEDLQDGVRYE
+977 LVTENLQDGVRYE

-1010 LKAGENNTLYIEN
+1010 LKAGEDNALYIEN

-1038 GEPVGS
+1038 GEPVGG

-1057 AEVTTSSTGY
+1057 AEVTTSGTGY
-1067 AAVPQMEPGYVTVRE
+1067 AAVPQIEPGYVTVRE
-1082 ISVPDGYTL
+1082 ISVPDGYIL

-1112 DPYGNLLIQKV
+1112 EPYG
-1123 DAQDSTPLAGARF
+1123 
-1136 RVETIDGT
+1136 
-1144 LIGEDFVTGSDGSV
+1144 
-1158 TVPGLKPGTA
+1158 
-1168 VKISELTAPEGY
+1168 
-1180 EISEA
+1180 
-1185 AKETVIQSGE
+1185 
-1195 TVSVVFRDKK
+1195 
-1205 LESLSIL
+1205 SLSIL

-1230 MDGTLVT
+1230 TDGALVAT
-1237 SVTSGENG
+1237 VTSGENG

-1257 VTEVKSPEGYLLDT
+1257 VTEIKSPEGYLLDS
-1271 TPHPVHVEAGKPAQ
+1271 TPHPVHIEAGKPAQ

-1290 NAVAGLKI
+1290 DAVAGLKI

-1319 DGGLIGEYTT
+1319 DGGLIGEYIT

-1426 KELPDGIYYLE
+1426 KELSDGVYYLE

-1477 LKTSADANPITGQP
+1477 LKTSADANPVTGQP

-1500 FEIARADTDLV
+1500 FEIARADTDRV

-1519 RGVAT
+1519 RGVAA

-1529 LGRYV
+1529 LGKYV
-1534 VREVTPPT
+1534 VREVTPPA
-1542 FYQLNSKEFEVE
+1542 FYQLNSREFTVE

-1705 QGLLNGHRFANRT
+1705 QGLANGHRFANRT
-1718 DVGGQYGGKWFT
+1718 NAGGQYNGKWFI
-1730 SSFTWVTEVSAPTP
+1730 SSFTWVTEVYAP
-1744 VLDYPKTG
+1744 VLEYPKTG

>member
-1 MKQPFKIRLRRAV
+1 MKQTFKSRLRRVA
-14 ASALAV
+14 ASALAAAAMF
-20 TTLVSQP
+20 SQP
-27 ILGNVA
+27 ILTENAV
-33 YAAEPKS
+33 YAAEPKAAGS
-40 TGYPVKVAEQNP
+40 PVKVAEQNP
-52 FDGLYTS
+52 FDGLCTS

-100 TVGSSGYSVQAYDL
+100 AVGSSGYSVQVYDL
-114 DDPALQSVPD
+114 DDPALQNVPD

-162 RPLYKDH
+162 RPLYRDH

-230 YVNPMDYD
+230 YVHSMDYD
-238 RDGDV
+238 SDGDV

-258 VVTGKTGDN
+258 VITGKTGDN

-281 NSSLPA
+281 SSSLPA

-324 AGTELS
+324 VGTELS
-330 TLGKDAVVASVSTEI
+330 ALGKDAVVASVSTEI

-379 ADVKL
+379 VDVKL

-438 PGTFYVKETKAPSG
+438 PGTFYVKKTKAPSG

-459 YSVNVEDGGED
+459 YSVNVEDGGKN

-517 DTGLAVLS
+517 DTGLAILS

-586 IANVVFEFRR
+586 LANVVFEFRR

-632 VVIDSTPRTVQL
+632 VVIDPTPRTVQL

-676 GTILEVKYSD
+676 GAILEVKYSD

-696 RGPGIY
+696 RGPGVY
-702 RSDENGTVELTNL
+702 RTDENGTVELTNL

-737 PHTIKLEAG
+737 PHTIKLNAG
-746 ENYSFTLRN
+746 ETHSFTLRN

-773 ILGAKFEISKP
+773 ILGARFEISKP

-884 DGTIFLPNLN
+884 DGAIFLPNLN

-912 TEKKIVTLEEG
+912 SEKKIVTLEEG

-950 LAGVTF
+950 LAGVIF

-990 VQEVATVS
+990 VQEVATMS
-998 GYILDSEPRQIT
+998 GYILDSDPRQIT
-1010 LKAGENNTLYIEN
+1010 LKAGEDNTLYIEN

-1033 TDEKT
+1033 TDKKT
-1038 GEPVGS
+1038 DEPVGG
-1044 VKFRVEKANGELI
+1044 VKFRVEKANGELV

-1112 DPYGNLLIQKV
+1112 EPYG
-1123 DAQDSTPLAGARF
+1123 
-1136 RVETIDGT
+1136 
-1144 LIGEDFVTGSDGSV
+1144 
-1158 TVPGLKPGTA
+1158 
-1168 VKISELTAPEGY
+1168 
-1180 EISEA
+1180 
-1185 AKETVIQSGE
+1185 
-1195 TVSVVFRDKK
+1195 
-1205 LESLSIL
+1205 SLSIL

-1222 GAVFELRT
+1222 GAVFELRAA
-1230 MDGTLVT
+1230 DGAPVAT
-1237 SVTSGENG
+1237 VTSGENG

-1257 VTEVKSPEGYLLDT
+1257 VTEIKSPEGYLLDS
-1271 TPHPVHVEAGKPAQ
+1271 TPHPVHIEAGEPAQ

-1290 NAVAGLKI
+1290 DAVAGLKI

-1304 TGEPLEGVTFRIEKP
+1304 TGDPLEGVTFRIEKP

-1341 QTVVVR
+1341 QIVVVR

-1414 YTTDHQGYIEID
+1414 YTTDRQGYIEID
-1426 KELPDGIYYLE
+1426 KELPDGVYYLE

-1477 LKTSADANPITGQP
+1477 LKTSADANSITGQP

-1500 FEIARADTDLV
+1500 FEIARADTDRV

-1519 RGVAT
+1519 RGVAA

-1529 LGRYV
+1529 LGKYV
-1534 VREVTPPT
+1534 VREVTPPA
-1542 FYQLNSKEFEVE
+1542 FYQLNSREFTVE

-1559 DIVRVEVQNAS
+1559 DVVRVEVQNAS

-1600 LSNVSLEN
+1600 LSNVPLEN
-1608 FYWHDELPGSVRLNV
+1608 FYWHDELPGSVRLTT
-1623 IHTGTWSQPGLSY
+1623 IHTGTWSQPGLTY
-1636 SVTYRTNK
+1636 SVTYRTNR
-1644 NSSYRTLASG
+1644 NSAYCTLASG

-1673 VDEFI
+1673 ADEFI

-1705 QGLLNGHRFANRT
+1705 QGLANGHRFANRT
-1718 DVGGQYGGKWFT
+1718 DAGGQYNSKWFS
-1730 SSFTWVTEVSAPTP
+1730 SSFTWVTEVYAP
-1744 VLDYPKTG
+1744 VLEYPKTG

>member
-1 MKQPFKIRLRRAV
+1 MKQTFKSRLRRAA
-14 ASALAV
+14 ASALAAAA
-20 TTLVSQP
+20 LFSQP
-27 ILGNVA
+27 ILTESAV
-33 YAAEPKS
+33 YAAEPKAAGS
-40 TGYPVKVAEQNP
+40 PVKVAEQNP

-100 TVGSSGYSVQAYDL
+100 AIGSSGYSVQVYDL

-157 PYDAS
+157 PYDTS
-162 RPLYKDH
+162 RPLYRDH

-238 RDGDV
+238 SDGDV

-258 VVTGKTGDN
+258 VITGKTGDN

-281 NSSLPA
+281 SSSLPA

-330 TLGKDAVVASVSTEI
+330 ALGKDAVVASVSTEI

-384 SVEAPT
+384 SVEAPA

-459 YSVNVEDGGED
+459 YSVNVGNGKE
-470 VLLTV
+470 VTLTV
-475 ENSKDAG
+475 QNSKDAG
-482 LKIFKYDANTD
+482 LKIYKYDANTD

-517 DTGLAVLS
+517 NTGLAILS

-571 SEVSLRKTVE
+571 SEVSLKKTVE

-676 GTILEVKYSD
+676 GAILEVKYSD

-696 RGPGIY
+696 RGPGVY
-702 RSDENGTVELTNL
+702 RTDENGTVELTNL

-737 PHTIKLEAG
+737 PHTIKLNAG
-746 ENYSFTLRN
+746 ETHSFTLRN

-773 ILGAKFEISKP
+773 ILGARFEISKP

-884 DGTIFLPNLN
+884 DGAIFLPNLN

-912 TEKKIVTLEEG
+912 SEKKIVTLEEG

-964 EIGQFQTDEEGRI
+964 EIGQFQTDGEGRI

-1010 LKAGENNTLYIEN
+1010 LKAGEDNALYIEN

-1038 GEPVGS
+1038 GEPVGG

-1112 DPYGNLLIQKV
+1112 EPYG
-1123 DAQDSTPLAGARF
+1123 
-1136 RVETIDGT
+1136 
-1144 LIGEDFVTGSDGSV
+1144 
-1158 TVPGLKPGTA
+1158 
-1168 VKISELTAPEGY
+1168 
-1180 EISEA
+1180 
-1185 AKETVIQSGE
+1185 
-1195 TVSVVFRDKK
+1195 
-1205 LESLSIL
+1205 SLSIL

-1230 MDGTLVT
+1230 ADGALVA

-1257 VTEVKSPEGYLLDT
+1257 VTEIKSSEGYLLDS
-1271 TPHPVHVEAGKPAQ
+1271 TPHPVHIEAGKPAQ

-1290 NAVAGLKI
+1290 DAVAGLKI

-1304 TGEPLEGVTFRIEKP
+1304 TGDPLEGVTFRIEKP
-1319 DGGLIGEYTT
+1319 DGGLIGESIT

-1400 RIMVTDENNDVVGV
+1400 RIMVTDENSDVVGV

-1426 KELPDGIYYLE
+1426 KELSDGVYYLE

-1477 LKTSADANPITGQP
+1477 LKTSADANPVTGQP

-1500 FEIARADTDLV
+1500 FEIARADTDRV

-1519 RGVAT
+1519 RGVAA

-1529 LGRYV
+1529 LGKYV
-1534 VREVTPPT
+1534 VREVTPPA
-1542 FYQLNSKEFEVE
+1542 FYQLNSREFTVE

-1559 DIVRVEVQNAS
+1559 DVVRVEVQNSS
-1570 AQISTSVKKSGNTVV
+1570 AQISTSVKKSGNTIV

-1600 LSNVSLEN
+1600 LSNVPLEN
-1608 FYWHDELPGSVRLNV
+1608 FYWHDELPSSVRLTT
-1623 IHTGTWSQPGLSY
+1623 IHTGTWSQPGLTY
-1636 SVTYRTNK
+1636 SVTYRTNR
-1644 NSSYRTLASG
+1644 NSAYRTLASG

-1673 VDEFI
+1673 ADEFI

-1705 QGLLNGHRFANRT
+1705 QGLANGHRFANRT
-1718 DVGGQYGGKWFT
+1718 DAGGQYNGKWFS
-1730 SSFTWVTEVSAPTP
+1730 SSFTWVTEVYAP
-1744 VLDYPKTG
+1744 VLEYPKTG